1 MSTPFRL
8 PKLVGRKHVVA
19 SAVQE
24 IPQFEC
30 NKLHVEKHIGRG
42 SFGEVFLTEF
52 RNTDKEPAEKFVVK
66 CMLEMQD
73 EEDTK
78 RFIKEVRIINK
89 LKHPNIV
96 EFRRVC
102 FAPCA
107 LMMEYMCFSFLPFGS
122 GSDISVSSLQDF
134 LLRINDQDCFGFED
148 VVRHAGT
155 EIGKLL
161 ISHYK
166 LDARIY
172 NITQCAS
179 LKSAKVELAS
189 DSFAQPKQHVQ
200 CLVFPRLQ
208 RQMSRNLLEDKD
220 AENTKRSTKVAKQIW
235 KDFLLEKKCR

>member
-1 MSTPFRL
+1 MSTPFWL
-8 PKLVGRKHVVA
+8 PKLVGRKHMVA

-52 RNTDKEPAEKFVVK
+52 RNTDKEPAEKVVVK
-66 CMLEMQD
+66 RMLEMQD

-78 RFIKEVRIINK
+78 RFIKEVQIMNE

-161 ISHYK
+161 ISYYK

-172 NITQCAS
+172 NI
-179 LKSAKVELAS
+179 
-189 DSFAQPKQHVQ
+189 
-200 CLVFPRLQ
+200 
-208 RQMSRNLLEDKD
+208 
-220 AENTKRSTKVAKQIW
+220 I
-235 KDFLLEKKCR
+235 